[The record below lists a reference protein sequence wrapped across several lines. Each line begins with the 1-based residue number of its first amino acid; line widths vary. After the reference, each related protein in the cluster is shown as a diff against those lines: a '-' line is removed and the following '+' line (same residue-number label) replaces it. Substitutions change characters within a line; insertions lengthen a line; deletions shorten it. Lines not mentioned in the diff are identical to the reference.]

1 MLSPNAMNFVTASC
15 GGRVTVTENAH
26 VAVWLAAALTAE
38 QPTDVVPTANVEPEA
53 CVQVV

>member
-38 QPTDVVPTANVEPEA
+38 QPTDVVPTGNVEPEA
-53 CVQVV
+53 GVQVV